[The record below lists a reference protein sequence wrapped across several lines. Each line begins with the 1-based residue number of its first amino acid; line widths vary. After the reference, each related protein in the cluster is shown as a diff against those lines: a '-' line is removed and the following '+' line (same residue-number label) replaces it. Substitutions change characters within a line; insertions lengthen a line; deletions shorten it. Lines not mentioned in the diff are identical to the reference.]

1 MFSGPEDVPLLR
13 ARLDSLQAVWE
24 LQHAPRGK
32 AVSYGLWPKGANR
45 VEILFKRG
53 KGWQAFGQHTGS
65 RTLLLPEEALYLME
79 SDRLVCLPAISSG
92 APLTLHAGYAAAMAT
107 GLTSA
112 HYSAFAH
119 LCRMGFVV
127 RRCDE
132 PWFLDRKGWAYAAQ
146 EEARLEREEEP
157 AAPGATEPVL
167 PPVADEGDDAPWVNP
182 GWGEQAVAPM
192 AGVEQPVQSD
202 ALEPPPAAA
211 AGDAPCRTWW
221 PAEAAPAYVAPL
233 APLPVVE
240 EAVAPAALPPPHAAL
255 PAGPAEDAPR
265 VVYDVWPPRANFNK
279 RTTGKPQF
287 RLCITSVRPPAPAEL
302 AVMSAASA
310 PVPVKSVIVRP
321 GMFIGFDINLSATMH
336 HEMN

>member
-1 MFSGPEDVPLLR
+1 MPLLR

-32 AVSYGLWPKGANR
+32 AVSYGLWPKGADK

-92 APLTLHAGYAAAMAT
+92 SPLTLHAGYAAAMAA
-107 GLTSA
+107 GLSTT
-112 HYSAFAH
+112 HYAAFAH

-127 RRCDE
+127 RRCGE
-132 PWFLDRKGWAYAAQ
+132 PWFLDRNGWAYAAA
-146 EEARLEREEEP
+146 EEARLEREEDA
-157 AAPGATEPVL
+157 AAPAGAELVVPV
-167 PPVADEGDDAPWVNP
+167 VADEGDERPWEGP
-182 GWGEQAVAPM
+182 GWGEQAAPAADAEQAMQTDEPQVA
-192 AGVEQPVQSD
+192 
-202 ALEPPPAAA
+202 PPAAA
-211 AGDAPCRTWW
+211 DGAPCRAWW
-221 PAEAAPAYVAPL
+221 PAEAASFVAPL
-233 APLPVVE
+233 APLPPVAE
-240 EAVAPAALPPPHAAL
+240 EPLAPAVLPPADAPL
-255 PAGPAEDAPR
+255 PTGSPEDAPR
-265 VVYDVWPPRANFNK
+265 VVFDVWPPRANFNK
-279 RTTGKPQF
+279 RTTGRPSF

-302 AVMSAASA
+302 AAMGAASA

-321 GMFIGFDINLSATMH
+321 GMFIGFEISLSATLH